1 MKNTQKAAQKSCRE
15 VYKVLVKQLNRESIK
30 KDCGVFRNAGPQCFV
45 MCCRRAERLCREEPT
60 PTQKLQIK
68 ATTLTPDLDCIH
80 SRKKKQKNSDP
91 TEGNHQEREKTEAV
105 FTKGGTQKSLN
116 TPGKGLHSSARRFT
130 GSPGTRLR
138 QKNPMEVL
146 PSKDLETTNIQVQT
160 RRKQMRWLFVNE
172 RGLQVKRD
180 KHQCIIKTRGFAVC
194 VKRQT
199 QTEPVGS
206 SISQRR
212 CGRTDGSAGGFP

>member
-80 SRKKKQKNSDP
+80 SWEKKKKTLILQKATIKN
-91 TEGNHQEREKTEAV
+91 EK
-105 FTKGGTQKSLN
+105 
-116 TPGKGLHSSARRFT
+116 
-130 GSPGTRLR
+130 RLR
-138 QKNPMEVL
+138 QCLRKAA
-146 PSKDLETTNIQVQT
+146 
-160 RRKQMRWLFVNE
+160 RRKVSTRQGKGCTLLHAGSQEVQAQDSDRRTRWKSF
-172 RGLQVKRD
+172 LQKIW
-180 KHQCIIKTRGFAVC
+180 KP
-194 VKRQT
+194 QT
-199 QTEPVGS
+199 FKFKQEGS
-206 SISQRR
+206 R
-212 CGRTDGSAGGFP
+212 